1 MSTTLK
7 QVNFND
13 IEILEFHYILGD
25 NPACTAGCPIA
36 LGTELVGKA
45 TYPVDDYEES
55 RGKRKN
61 RKKMMLPVPT
71 RAQILMERG
80 YSIHEIADGT
90 LETEKARQERSL
102 TNSSQKWDKVN
113 EMSERFGRVLRK
125 AMPVGGA
132 KKVTVA
138 ANTA

>member
-1 MSTTLK
+1 MMMMMMDLNWSTKRQCVIFWIMILTLK
-7 QVNFND
+7 FF
-13 IEILEFHYILGD
+13 IH
-25 NPACTAGCPIA
+25 C
-36 LGTELVGKA
+36 
-45 TYPVDDYEES
+45 S
-55 RGKRKN
+55 
-61 RKKMMLPVPT
+61 
-71 RAQILMERG
+71 LMERG

>member
-1 MSTTLK
+1 MPNSGK

-45 TYPVDDYEES
+45 TYPVDYYETN

-71 RAQILMERG
+71 RAQM
-80 YSIHEIADGT
+80 
-90 LETEKARQERSL
+90 
-102 TNSSQKWDKVN
+102 
-113 EMSERFGRVLRK
+113 
-125 AMPVGGA
+125 
-132 KKVTVA
+132 
-138 ANTA
+138 